1 MTTES
6 HFQILDQ
13 EYVENIIVR
22 RYTVTLHCQA
32 KSDILHSHVSLVS
45 RVSRDLEIAAW
56 TKEILL
62 HLPLKYITHLSLSL
76 MRDIPTTTYLFV
88 KSPIFSKY
96 KKHAD
101 RKDIYKIKLHHIH
114 CL

>member
-13 EYVENIIVR
+13 EYLENIIVR
-22 RYTVTLHCQA
+22 RYTVTLHRQA
-32 KSDILHSHVSLVS
+32 KFEILHSQVSLVS
-45 RVSRDLEIAAW
+45 LVLRDLEISAW

-76 MRDIPTTTYLFV
+76 MRDMIMRDL
-88 KSPIFSKY
+88 PIY
-96 KKHAD
+96 
-101 RKDIYKIKLHHIH
+101 
-114 CL
+114 